1 LPVDASTLGGVEPG
15 RALMTYWALGGREM
29 AGIEY
34 F

>member
-1 LPVDASTLGGVEPG
+1 LPVDASTLDDVEPW
-15 RALMTYWALGGREM
+15 RALMTWALGGREM